1 MQKSKVVIFAVPIA
15 AFVLGILCCLF
26 TSSIVDHL
34 FPGGKPQL
42 TEVMR
47 VGSPDGFFDGVMVE
61 QEWGGAVG
69 GYIWDVYIVPK
80 GERSPIDE
88 RKAVFHSNKL
98 SKPYLLWNKPHLLEI
113 GYNVAE
119 VGQFRNLWANY
130 DAKYAGH
137 PDKYGYFVEVRL
149 VPFSSDYSLLT
160 PDGNFR
166 EAY

>member
-1 MQKSKVVIFAVPIA
+1 
-15 AFVLGILCCLF
+15 
-26 TSSIVDHL
+26 
-34 FPGGKPQL
+34 
-42 TEVMR
+42 MR

-69 GYIWDVYIVPK
+69 GYIWDVYIDPK
-80 GERSPIDE
+80 GEPSPIDE
-88 RKAVFHSNKL
+88 RKAVFHSNRL

-130 DAKYAGH
+130 GPKYAGH

-149 VPFSSDYSLLT
+149 VPFSPDYSLLT
-160 PDGNFR
+160 PDGKFR